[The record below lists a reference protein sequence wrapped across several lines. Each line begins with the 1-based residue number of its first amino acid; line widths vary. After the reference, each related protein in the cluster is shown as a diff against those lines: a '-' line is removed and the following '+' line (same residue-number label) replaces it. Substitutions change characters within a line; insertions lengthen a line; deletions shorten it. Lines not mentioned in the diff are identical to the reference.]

1 MEEDIFWRKDGT
13 SFPVSYASTPIIEN
27 GIIVGAVVTFQN
39 ISDRKQVQEKMNSS
53 LREKELLLKEIHH
66 RVKNNMQI
74 LNSLISFQIKENNDS
89 RINQILAECKNRI
102 RTMSIIH
109 EKLYQSKYFSSIDI
123 RNLISDIAGALV
135 YSLRDMGKQIDL
147 IVNIPDI
154 SVGID
159 TAIPLG
165 LIVNEIVSNSLK
177 HAFPSDMN
185 GEIAINLHAVNEG
198 FELSIRD
205 TGIGFPDAFN
215 MEKTDSL
222 GMFLIYTLVEQLG
235 GNIKIV
241 SDNGTTITI
250 NFNRH

>member
-1 MEEDIFWRKDGT
+1 
-13 SFPVSYASTPIIEN
+13 
-27 GIIVGAVVTFQN
+27 
-39 ISDRKQVQEKMNSS
+39 
-53 LREKELLLKEIHH
+53 
-66 RVKNNMQI
+66 
-74 LNSLISFQIKENNDS
+74 
-89 RINQILAECKNRI
+89 
-102 RTMSIIH
+102 MSIIH
-109 EKLYQSKYFSSIDI
+109 EKLYQAKYFSSIDI
-123 RNLISDIAGALV
+123 RNLLSDIAGALV